1 MLKFIVAFMGIVC
14 LSNTLLAQG
23 KLSKSDMVKLDFEI
37 LAEKKVKVQS
47 KDAGC
52 MPAYHQ
58 LLKDADKAL
67 RYQPVSVMDK
77 TEFPKSGNK
86 HDYMSI
92 GPYWWPDPSKADGVP
107 YIRKDG
113 EVNPEVA
120 NYPDKE
126 NLGKVCENVYTLA
139 LAYYFSDD
147 DKYAKHAATLLEVW
161 FLDSATAMN
170 PNLSYGQSVKGVT
183 NGRAEGLIDTRHL
196 VFILD
201 AVELLKKSP
210 GWTMGHQQNLKKWF
224 ADFLNWMVTSDIG
237 KDEMNAKNNHGVWY
251 DAQTLSFALFTD
263 DMEHARKIVER
274 ATVRLDTELDNNGSF
289 PLEMKRT
296 TSMNYTAFILNAYII
311 IAELSEK
318 TGTDFWVLKTTSGKS
333 LQSAFNFLLP
343 YITKQ
348 KPWVGNQIKEF
359 NYLNGFPILLRGST
373 KFNCNRCMEDIKNIA
388 PDKYQKLLLQLL

>member
-1 MLKFIVAFMGIVC
+1 MMKFIIAFMGIVC
-14 LSNTLLAQG
+14 LSNTLIAQG
-23 KLSKSDMVKLDFEI
+23 KLTKSDMVKLDFDI
-37 LAEKKVKVQS
+37 LAAKKIKVKS

-67 RYQPVSVMDK
+67 RYKPASVMDK
-77 TEFPKSGNK
+77 TDLPPSGDK

-92 GPYWWPDPSKADGVP
+92 GPYWWPDPAKADGLP

-113 EVNPEVA
+113 EVNPETK

-126 NLGKVCENVYTLA
+126 NLVKVCENVYNLS

-147 DKYAKHAATLLEVW
+147 DKYAKHAAKLLEVW
-161 FLDSATAMN
+161 FLDSATSMN
-170 PNLSYGQSVKGVT
+170 PNLKFGQSVKGVT
-183 NGRAEGLIDTRHL
+183 EGRAEGLIDTRHL
-196 VFILD
+196 IFIID
-201 AVELLKKSP
+201 AVQLLQKSKRWNTEKDKK
-210 GWTMGHQQNLKKWF
+210 LKKWV
-224 ADFLNWMVTSDIG
+224 ADFLHWMVSSDIG
-237 KDEMNAKNNHGVWY
+237 IDEMNAKNNHGVWY
-251 DAQTLSFALFTD
+251 DAQVLCFALFAG
-263 DMEHARKIVER
+263 DMAHAKKIVER
-274 ATVRLDTELDNNGSF
+274 ATVRLDTALDSNGSF

-318 TGTDFWVLKTTSGKS
+318 TGTDFWTLKTTSGKS

-348 KPWVGNQIKEF
+348 QEWSGNQIKDF
-359 NYLNGFPILLRGST
+359 NFLNGFPILLRGTT
-373 KFNCNRCMEDIKNIA
+373 KFDCSKCMEAIENIA
-388 PDKYQKLLLQLL
+388 PDNYQKLLLHLL